1 MSLVRKIVKPEGIP
15 ITDLERT
22 VAQALFD
29 LETVPDLKREL
40 RPLQIVAAREVDVG
54 RGKKA
59 IIIFVSPSLLKLYH
73 KIQPR
78 LVRELEKKFSD
89 RHVVFV
95 GQRRII
101 PKPGRRSHQKQ
112 KRPRSRTLTSVH
124 EKILE
129 DLVFPAEIVG
139 KRIRVC
145 MDGKRILKVFL
156 DNKDVASIDYKLD
169 SLQNIYNK
177 LTSRQ
182 VVFSV
187 QEMGL

>member
-1 MSLVRKIVKPEGIP
+1 MSATRKIVKPDGAP
-15 ITDLERT
+15 ITDLEHT

-29 LETVPDLKREL
+29 LETVPDLKRDL
-40 RPLQIVAAREVDVG
+40 RPLQIVAAREIDVG

-59 IIIFVSPSLLKLYH
+59 ISIFVSPVLLKAFH
-73 KIQPR
+73 KIQQR

-95 GQRRII
+95 AQRRIL
-101 PKPGRRSHQKQ
+101 PKPSRKNRQKQ
-112 KRPRSRTLTSVH
+112 RRLRSRTLTSVH

-139 KRIRVC
+139 KRTRVC
-145 MDGKRILKVFL
+145 VDGKKIMKVFL
-156 DNKDVASIDYKLD
+156 DNKDASSIDYKLD
-169 SLQNIYNK
+169 SLQCVYSK
-177 LTSRQ
+177 LTSRH

-187 QEMGL
+187 RETGM

>member
-1 MSLVRKIVKPEGIP
+1 MSVARKIIKPEGVP
-15 ITDLERT
+15 VTDLERT

-29 LETVPDLKREL
+29 LETVPDLKRDL
-40 RPLQIVAAREVDVG
+40 RLLQIVGAREFDVG

-59 IIIFVSPSLLKLYH
+59 IVIFIFPSLLKAFH
-73 KIQPR
+73 KIQLR

-95 GQRRII
+95 AQRRIL
-101 PKPGRRSHQKQ
+101 PKPSRKNRQKQ
-112 KRPRSRTLTSVH
+112 RLRSRTLTSVH

-145 MDGKRILKVFL
+145 LDGKKIMKVFL
-156 DNKDVASIDYKLD
+156 DNKDASSIDYKLD
-169 SLQNIYNK
+169 SLQCVYSK
-177 LTSRQ
+177 LTSRN
-182 VVFSV
+182 VVFSI
-187 QEMGL
+187 QEAGL

>member
-1 MSLVRKIVKPEGIP
+1 MSLARKIAKPEGVP

-29 LETVPDLKREL
+29 LETVPDLKRDL
-40 RPLQIVAAREVDVG
+40 RPLQINTVQEIDVG

-59 IIIFVSPSLLKLYH
+59 IIIYVSVSLLKMYH

-89 RHVVFV
+89 RHVVFI

-101 PKPGRRSHQKQ
+101 PKPGRRCHQKQ

-139 KRIRVC
+139 KRTRVC
-145 MDGKRILKVFL
+145 VDGKRILKVSL

-169 SLQNIYNK
+169 TLQNIYSK

-182 VVFSV
+182 AVFTI
-187 QEMGL
+187 QETGL